1 MSRSGFTAGDIGA
14 ISSPVRACFP
24 GLAWSAGWQLV
35 QLLGELVEFGET
47 EQLFTSPVTT
57 RARDYI
63 TGRFG

>member
-1 MSRSGFTAGDIGA
+1 MY
-14 ISSPVRACFP
+14 
-24 GLAWSAGWQLV
+24 
-35 QLLGELVEFGET
+35 LGKLVEFGET